1 MSRTRSLL
9 KRTIVT
15 RVRGR
20 PSLSVFG
27 PSRCDLS
34 MSVNTSGAVRPMV
47 SLMTNNTLSSV
58 VPSPCSG
65 SPCIRR
71 LGRLEYCSWL
81 TESISSSASRC
92 SSPSILASLRVSWDV
107 KWSTLAV
114 SDEITASSS
123 FGWKGAFICLA
134 TVSSL
139 SSATILMAR
148 SSSSDALCLD
158 FGMLAT
164 MGGYQWR
171 WPTSSATFA
180 FLVAGSLIKL
190 PQTKVII
197 RSTHKV

>member
-34 MSVNTSGAVRPMV
+34 MSVNTSGGVRPMV

-81 TESISSSASRC
+81 SESISSFPSRC
-92 SSPSILASLRVSWDV
+92 SSPSILASLRASWDI
-107 KWSTLAV
+107 KLSTLAV
-114 SDEITASSS
+114 SDEITASRC
-123 FGWKGAFICLA
+123 FGWKMAFICVA
-134 TVSSL
+134 TVPSL

-164 MGGYQWR
+164 MAAINGVGLPRVQR
-171 WPTSSATFA
+171 LLF
-180 FLVAGSLIKL
+180 SLL
-190 PQTKVII
+190 EA
-197 RSTHKV
+197 